1 MALSTSD
8 RLVAMYCRL
17 VDRLAVEVSASFDSA
32 GVDHVLLKGPA
43 IAQWL
48 YDEEEVRSYGDA
60 DFLVQRADWERAVAV
75 LRAEG
80 FDDALAAM
88 AHPRM
93 ESFHSHPWSAQ
104 GRGEVDLHAT
114 LEGLQAPME
123 VVWQA
128 LAADRDTL
136 RLQYGEVETL
146 NEPGRLLHVALHAS
160 QHQDGKAVVDLE
172 RALTRVDG
180 DRWREAA
187 LLAERVDGMAAFLSG
202 LRISDAGGEMIRRLG
217 LQEVHSVE
225 TLLRADQV
233 PLAEGLNELATA
245 RGLRAKLGLL
255 VGELAP
261 SPAFMRWWSPL
272 ARRGR
277 LGLALAYAW
286 RPIYLALRLPAAV
299 RALVRARRAAAR
311 RP

>member
-1 MALSTSD
+1 
-8 RLVAMYCRL
+8 MYCRL
-17 VDRLAVEVSASFDSA
+17 VDRLVLEVSASFTSA
-32 GVDHVLLKGPA
+32 GIDHVLLKGPA

-48 YDEEEVRSYGDA
+48 YDEDEVRSYGDA
-60 DFLVQRADWERAVAV
+60 DFLVRRADWERAIVV

-80 FDDALAAM
+80 FEDALAEM

-93 ESFHSHPWSAQ
+93 ESFHSHPWAAQ
-104 GRGEVDLHAT
+104 GRGDVDLHAT

-123 VVWQA
+123 VVWQG
-128 LAADRDTL
+128 LTADRDTL
-136 RLQYGEVETL
+136 RLPGGEVETL
-146 NEPGRLLHVALHAS
+146 NEPGRLLHVALHAA
-160 QHQDGKAVVDLE
+160 QHRDGKAVVDLE
-172 RALTRVDG
+172 RALARVRD
-180 DRWREAA
+180 DVWEEAA
-187 LLAERVDGMAAFLSG
+187 SLAKRVDGMAAFVSG
-202 LRISDAGGEMIRRLG
+202 LRTVDAGGELIRRLG
-217 LQEVHSVE
+217 LQEVHSVQ
-225 TLLRADQV
+225 TLLRATQV

-255 VGELAP
+255 AGELAP

-286 RPIYLALRLPAAV
+286 RPIYLAVRLPAAV
-299 RALVRARRAAAR
+299 RALGRARRAAAR